1 MPRGNLEVVSP
12 RALVLAAVAAHLQVP
27 FLPESNLRTDFGVVV
42 SPRGLVLAAV
52 AAHLQVLDRKIFDG
66 CESFSSGISG
76 STWGFALYTAVDTNT
91 LELKHAGLLVQS
103 RRRPPKS
110 HPAKSKP
117 RLVVDHRLELP
128 SHKSPPR
135 QAAAAASRVDL
146 DCVDSCSVR
155 TDSK

>member
-12 RALVLAAVAAHLQVP
+12 RALVLAAVAAHLQVI
-27 FLPESNLRTDFGVVV
+27 FLPKGNLRTDFGVVV

-91 LELKHAGLLVQS
+91 LELKHAGQLVQS

-110 HPAKSKP
+110 HRP

-146 DCVDSCSVR
+146 DCVDSCSVC

>member
-27 FLPESNLRTDFGVVV
+27 FLPENNLRTDFGDVV

-66 CESFSSGISG
+66 CESFSSGIPG
-76 STWGFALYTAVDTNT
+76 STLGVAHHTADTNI

-110 HPAKSKP
+110 HPAKTFGRRPLSGTPISQVASPAGRRRRQSRRP
-117 RLVVDHRLELP
+117 RLRGFLFSPHRL
-128 SHKSPPR
+128 
-135 QAAAAASRVDL
+135 
-146 DCVDSCSVR
+146 
-155 TDSK
+155 